1 MSNFWYDGQIRRYVT
16 QFMRVFIGFQY
27 KAGGELRQVP
37 VVYGDMSR
45 MVASIINDNSENKL
59 QTVPK
64 ISCYISGLEMDTSRL
79 SDASF
84 VSKVNVRERRWTV
97 DENGIRNY
105 QNVQGAGYTV
115 ERLMPTPFKLS
126 MKADIWTTSTDQKLQ
141 LLEQLLVLF
150 NPSLELQTTDNYL
163 DWTSLSVLD
172 IKNIN
177 FTSRT
182 VPAGTESEIDICT
195 IDFEMPIWLTPPAK
209 VKKLGIVQAIISNI
223 FTEKGDVVN
232 LEEIIYNQEEP
243 KVRISSNQYNIVMFK
258 SNNGQPYDY
267 DVSIVDKNQAF
278 NSLGLDDYGS
288 KTGNSIDW
296 HTILELRGGYRPGEQ
311 IYFKQAN
318 GFDLVGTYT
327 VNEFDPTILVVTFDR
342 DTIPSNT
349 IISSA
354 YNPQGKTYIDAII
367 DPYKFNP
374 LKRPG
379 GRDPG
384 VRYLML
390 DDINPNNAN
399 VDGPDAWK
407 NLDGSDPVI
416 YTNTIV
422 EWDGERW
429 VEVWNPT
436 TTIGP
441 VYIQNLRTGIQYRW
455 DGTQWV
461 KSFEGEYL
469 SGEWGFVERPC

>member
-1 MSNFWYDGQIRRYVT
+1 MDFWYDGQVRRYVT

-27 KAGGELRQVP
+27 KAGSELKQVP

-84 VSKVNVRERRWTV
+84 VSKVNVRERRWTT
-97 DENGIRNY
+97 DENGVRNY

-195 IDFEMPIWLTPPAK
+195 IEFEMPIWLTPPAK

-232 LEEIIYNQEEP
+232 LEEIIYNQETP
-243 KVRISSNQYNIVMFK
+243 KVRISSNQYNILMFK

-267 DVSIVDKNQAF
+267 DVSIVDRNQAY
-278 NSLGLDDYGS
+278 NSLGLDDTGS
-288 KTGNSIDW
+288 KTGVNVDW
-296 HTILELRGGYRPGEQ
+296 NTVLELRGGYRPGEQ
-311 IYFKQAN
+311 IYFRQTT
-318 GFDLVGTYT
+318 GYDLIGTYA
-327 VNEFDPTILVVTFDR
+327 VNDLDPSILVVTFDR
-342 DTIPSNT
+342 DTLPSNT
-349 IISSA
+349 IITSDF
-354 YNPQGKTYIDAII
+354 NPQGKTYVDAII

-374 LKRPG
+374 IKCPG
-379 GRDPG
+379 GRNPG

-390 DDINPNNAN
+390 DDVNPNDAN

-407 NLDGSDPVI
+407 NLDGSDPII
-416 YTNTIV
+416 YTNTII
-422 EWDGERW
+422 EWDGTKW
-429 VEVWNPT
+429 VEIWNPT
-436 TTIGP
+436 ITTGP

-455 DGTQWV
+455 DGIQWV

-469 SGEWGFVERPC
+469 SGEWGFIEQPC